1 MPTQIIDS
9 RGELTIISMLI
20 GNSIKPTPN
29 DVLLYL

>member
-9 RGELTIISMLI
+9 REELTTISMLF

-29 DVLLYL
+29 D